1 MDKLITDFIE
11 KQRCASVCCLDEDK
25 NPYCF
30 NIFYVFDKVER
41 RLYFK
46 SSPSSNHAG
55 YLHLNK
61 QIAGTIIPDKLN
73 MLAIRGIQFTGSV
86 VEDPHLSHHHASA
99 EYYKK
104 FPYAFAMPGKIW
116 IIQLDCVKM
125 TDNTVSF
132 GKKISWY
139 REDLYEDIC

>member
-11 KQRCASVCCLDEDK
+11 KQKVASICCLDEER

-30 NIFYVFDKVER
+30 SIFYVFDRTER

-55 YLHLNK
+55 YLNLNK
-61 QIAGTIIPDKLN
+61 NVAGTIVPDRLN
-73 MLAIRGIQFTGSV
+73 MLAIRGIQFTGELI
-86 VEDPHLSHHHASA
+86 EDHHEALAHATA
-99 EYYKK
+99 EYYRR
-104 FPYAFAMPGKIW
+104 FPYAFAMPGRIW
-116 IIQLDCVKM
+116 AIQLECVKM
-125 TDNTVSF
+125 TDNTVNF
-132 GKKISWY
+132 GHKISWE